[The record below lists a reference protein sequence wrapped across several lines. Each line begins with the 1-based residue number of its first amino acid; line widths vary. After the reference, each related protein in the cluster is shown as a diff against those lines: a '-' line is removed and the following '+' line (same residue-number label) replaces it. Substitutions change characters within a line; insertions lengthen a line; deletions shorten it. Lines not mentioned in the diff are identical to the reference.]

1 MRLKTMPKAKILEVV
16 DKLYNAGRYSIVVIL
31 TDGQALCGDIPRGVY
46 RIDSEYNSELVLA
59 SERCFSHPGTLEF
72 YHGEIHNE
80 HSIYVPL
87 EKIAG
92 IAPLS
97 YLQEQIKSNTLR
109 SGDTYYI
116 GSAYK
121 SIFED
126 SLKKALERGF
136 EVKRHFCVYKLYIHK
151 PHFDWGNIK
160 FTDNTPLYC
169 DWDYFIKKNGE
180 LNSLGVGFGV
190 SFSAGWSK
198 SLWSS
203 FQSKIA
209 KTEVSLEEVCNRSEV
224 TLLGYVSFLVHR
236 SNEHS
241 LSEEETLS
249 MEGTDWIGAV
259 ITRNKIMSI
268 EQLKGT
274 IWAICYFRKDS
285 FMFPQNLW
293 EKFAEPI
300 KIFGEVVPAPFI
312 TEFGKANCFVKARA
326 AAYIKR
332 IGQRHITWYK
342 WLRSAS
348 PKFSPSAK
356 TLFTPRTLA
365 EIVGWGEKI

>member
-72 YHGEIHNE
+72 FYGEIHNE

-136 EVKRHFCVYKLYIHK
+136 EVKRHFYGYKPLYIHK
-151 PHFDWGNIK
+151 PHFDWGNIR
-160 FTDNTPLYC
+160 FADNTPLYC
-169 DWDYFIKKNGE
+169 DWDYFIKKNGG

-209 KTEVSLEEVCNRSEV
+209 KTEVSLEEVCNRSE
-224 TLLGYVSFLVHR
+224 
-236 SNEHS
+236 
-241 LSEEETLS
+241 
-249 MEGTDWIGAV
+249 
-259 ITRNKIMSI
+259 
-268 EQLKGT
+268 
-274 IWAICYFRKDS
+274 
-285 FMFPQNLW
+285 
-293 EKFAEPI
+293 
-300 KIFGEVVPAPFI
+300 
-312 TEFGKANCFVKARA
+312 
-326 AAYIKR
+326 
-332 IGQRHITWYK
+332 
-342 WLRSAS
+342 
-348 PKFSPSAK
+348 
-356 TLFTPRTLA
+356 
-365 EIVGWGEKI
+365 